1 MLTRNVTE
9 LRVHT
14 LQKFSHLLL
23 FSTLCESLVGLPA
36 NLLISAS
43 VELFVEMLD
52 SHIRRTPVA

>member
-1 MLTRNVTE
+1 
-9 LRVHT
+9 
-14 LQKFSHLLL
+14 LL